1 MAGEVWALADH
12 ACRHC
17 FGRVLARMGE
27 DGVQVFRCSNC
38 GAEGREKVKTVCC
51 CGMTL
56 RSGKSAGLRC
66 VINNNKTAALPSEV
80 VAVSG
85 V

>member
-1 MAGEVWALADH
+1 MGGEVWALTDH

-17 FGRVLARMGE
+17 FGRVLSRADENGE
-27 DGVQVFRCSNC
+27 QVFRCSNC
-38 GAEGREKVKTVCC
+38 GAEGQGAVKSVCC

-66 VINNNKTAALPSEV
+66 VKNSNKSAALPSEV

>member
-1 MAGEVWALADH
+1 MAGETWRLEPH

-17 FGRVLARMGE
+17 FGRVLARTAE
-27 DGVQVFRCSNC
+27 DGAQVFRCSNC
-38 GAEGREKVKTVCC
+38 GAEGREAVKSVCC

-66 VINNNKTAALPSEV
+66 TINNNKNAALPSEV

>member
-1 MAGEVWALADH
+1 MAGYLWALSDH
-12 ACRHC
+12 ACRTC
-17 FGRVLARMGE
+17 FGRVLARTDE
-27 DGVQVFRCSNC
+27 DGTTVFRCSNC
-38 GAEGREKVKTVCC
+38 GAEGREAVKSVCC

-66 VINNNKTAALPSEV
+66 TINNNKNAALPSEV